1 MAIAQTTVSNSLS
14 SIYTSSG
21 TTAITV
27 IFFMNNGVGDVSLS
41 VAVKA
46 GGGAST
52 IAANGIFKEVN
63 IAAGDTYILDVEKF
77 VFENG
82 DELHAVASVAGDIVA
97 TMTYAEL

>member
-1 MAIAQTTVSNSLS
+1 MAIAQTTVSNTLG

-27 IFFMNNGVGDVSLS
+27 VFFMNNHSADITLS
-41 VAVKA
+41 VAVKQ
-46 GGGAST
+46 GGGTAT
-52 IAANGIFKEVN
+52 VAANGIIKDIT

-77 VFENG
+77 VFDNG
-82 DELHAVASVAGDIVA
+82 DEIHAVASTSGVVVA